1 MSSSKQILSRSWSTF
16 RKLMKIKKFFAGMSI
31 FLSIVL
37 TGVIGPLIY
46 NVDPNSKVG
55 FPTSPPSSK
64 FPLGTDHL
72 GRDVLAN
79 LLSGIRNSL
88 FIGSV
93 AMLIALTIG
102 VSIGSIAGF
111 RGGVVDEILMMFTNI
126 VYTLPSIL
134 LMILAASYLK
144 TRTPLI
150 VSLIIGFTS
159 WPWLARAVRAQIMSL
174 KEREF
179 LYMSK
184 MSGMSSSKIIFQD
197 LLPNMG
203 SYIFMS
209 IALLLSI
216 GMVSEAGLSMLNAG
230 VTEGS
235 SLGIMLYWASVWQ
248 AIQLGYW
255 WWFVPPGLFLILTTT
270 SLLLLSTSVDEY
282 LNPRLRGGK

>member
-1 MSSSKQILSRSWSTF
+1 MR
-16 RKLMKIKKFFAGMSI
+16 IKKFFAGMSI

-37 TGVIGPLIY
+37 IGVIGPLIY
-46 NVDPNSKVG
+46 NVDPNSRVG

-72 GRDVLAN
+72 GRDMLAN

-88 FIGSV
+88 FIGSL
-93 AMLIALTIG
+93 AMLIALAIG

-184 MSGMSSSKIIFQD
+184 MSGMSSFKIIFQD

-209 IALLLSI
+209 VALLLSI
-216 GMVSEAGLSMLNAG
+216 GMVAEAGLSMLNAG
-230 VTEGS
+230 VTDES
-235 SLGIMLYWASVWQ
+235 SLGRMLYWASVWQ

-270 SLLLLSTSVDEY
+270 SLLLLSTSADEY

>member
-1 MSSSKQILSRSWSTF
+1 
-16 RKLMKIKKFFAGMSI
+16 MKIKKFFAGMSI